1 MLDGWYCRSLAASEQ
16 HSQVENNEQ
25 NNVDDTDSSSQ
36 ENDESHQAANN
47 SVDYKT
53 QYRYLKRK
61 LKFLIYV
68 SYLIHIRSIFINS
81 LGGFRCLW
89 EIRFVDIS
97 VMSETT
103 SNKPLNTNTLNLF
116 VRSLLN
122 I

>member
-36 ENDESHQAANN
+36 ENDESNQAANN

-68 SYLIHIRSIFINS
+68 RYLIHIRSICTNS
-81 LGGFRCLW
+81 LAGFSCFMKDQNCGHLS
-89 EIRFVDIS
+89 D
-97 VMSETT
+97 
-103 SNKPLNTNTLNLF
+103 
-116 VRSLLN
+116 VRN
-122 I
+122 N